1 MLIRA
6 KVQSLI
12 RRVLRHFLTDIV
24 NDIRLSS
31 YLVFGP
37 SERLRIHC
45 SAEVQNALFNVRSG
59 EITVE
64 EYAFFG
70 HNVTLLTGRHDFT
83 KFDQARQQ
91 GIPSSGNNIIVKR
104 GAWIASN
111 ALVIGPCKVGEH
123 SVVAAGS
130 IVTKDVPPY
139 CIVAGN
145 PAKVIRQISESVSQA
160 TNSLV
165 D

>member
-1 MLIRA
+1 M
-6 KVQSLI
+6 QSLI

-31 YLVFGP
+31 YLVFG
-37 SERLRIHC
+37 SSDRLRIHC

-83 KFDQARQQ
+83 KFNEARQQ
-91 GIPSSGNNIIVKR
+91 GIPNSGNNIIVRR

-111 ALVIGPCKVGEH
+111 VVVIGPCEIGEH
-123 SVVAAGS
+123 SVVAAGA

-145 PAKVIRQISESVSQA
+145 PAKVIKQIPNFASQV
-160 TNSLV
+160 TNSP
-165 D
+165 

>member
-1 MLIRA
+1 MLISA
-6 KVQSLI
+6 KVQNLI
-12 RRVLRHFLTDIV
+12 RRVLRYLLTDII
-24 NDIRLSS
+24 NEIRLSS
-31 YLVFGP
+31 HLVFGP

-64 EYAFFG
+64 ECAFFG

-83 KFDQARQQ
+83 KFNEARQQ
-91 GIPSSGNNIIVKR
+91 GIPNSGNNIIVRR

-111 ALVIGPCKVGEH
+111 VVVIGPCEIGQH

-130 IVTKDVPPY
+130 IVTRDVPPY

-145 PAKVIRQISESVSQA
+145 PAKVIRQIPESGSQV
-160 TNSLV
+160 TGSLV